1 MQNDKKSCS
10 QQSLKWK
17 QTSIISDN
25 SFINQKIIKIIEIYT
40 PKSPHTSQET
50 RSLGKEESS
59 YTSLE
64 DDPLFLTAAIIDR
77 VHKAS

>member
-1 MQNDKKSCS
+1 MIKVMFPA
-10 QQSLKWK
+10 
-17 QTSIISDN
+17 IIKMEANINHLDN

-40 PKSPHTSQET
+40 PNSPHTSQEI

-64 DDPLFLTAAIIDR
+64 DDPLFLTAAIIDLSPQS
-77 VHKAS
+77 KLIN